1 MPSRNALKQFASNS
15 SYHCY
20 NRGVEKRRIFMDQQ
34 DYGVFLNRLKQMLS
48 DPDEIK
54 EEYSS
59 RERVKSFYGRINL
72 QAYCLMPNHYHFLLY
87 QYDDTAISEFMRTL
101 GTSYT
106 MYFNRRHQR
115 VGHLFQGRYKARHIQ
130 SDEDMMHI
138 SRYIHLNP
146 LGCRDGYEV
155 YPYSS
160 MQYVLFSERCPSWVA
175 VDNVLELHQNSRDKY
190 REFVQSYADE
200 DKYEELDDV
209 YSLD

>member
-1 MPSRNALKQFASNS
+1 MPSRNALKQFIPES

-20 NRGVEKRRIFMDQQ
+20 NRGVEKRRIFMDRQ

-54 EEYSS
+54 GEYSN
-59 RERVKSFYGRINL
+59 RELVKSFYGRIEL
-72 QAYCLMPNHYHFLLY
+72 YAYCLMPNHYHLLLY

-106 MYFNRRHQR
+106 MYFNKRHER
-115 VGHLFQGRYKARHIQ
+115 VGHLFQGRYKARPIQ
-130 SDEDMMHI
+130 TDADAMHI

-146 LGCRDGYEV
+146 IKYPDGYEL

-160 MQYVLFSERCPSWVA
+160 MQYVLFTERCPSWVA
-175 VDNVLELHQNSRDKY
+175 TERALKSYWDSRETYSK
-190 REFVQSYADE
+190 FVKDFATE
-200 DKYEELDDV
+200 DSYEELDDL